1 MGIWVVMV
9 GSSWAAAGRA
19 FWRGMAAER
28 GGLVSLSSCQ
38 PLLGADAQCLR
49 LFKLSSERPELFSSQ
64 TACLWVSLLVLGQQ

>member
-1 MGIWVVMV
+1 
-9 GSSWAAAGRA
+9 
-19 FWRGMAAER
+19 MAAER